1 MKKQSF
7 VKEAAY
13 LDGILIKIA
22 NRVHTVKSGESLWLI
37 AEKYEVDFEEL
48 KAANPE
54 LGDNLQ
60 PGNKVNIPSSGGPA
74 DTIHTVKRGESLWLI
89 AEKYDIS
96 FDALKAAN
104 PELGDSLHPG
114 DKVNIP
120 RETAGEGSL
129 EGSRDIIDSG
139 VIRATGGKTFSDE
152 AMNSLLWWEGD
163 PANKGEVPYRGRIH
177 GTGYHGG
184 TDHTVGYGHKLTNSE
199 KRAAGLSSGGGR
211 SGSLKDAPF
220 ATIHGVQVT
229 YHPEWRG
236 VSKDEAI
243 QIMRG
248 DLVRFEARANRFELT
263 QYEFDA
269 LVHFIYNRGS
279 VPSEVSEKLLS
290 GDYELIHES
299 SGEHHFARYR
309 RAGNRRSEGLVN
321 RRRDEVSMWNGEYPH

>member
-1 MKKQSF
+1 MKHVVEKILSLQSHLKSQSF

-22 NRVHTVKSGESLWLI
+22 NKVHTVKDGESLWLI
-37 AEKYEVDFEEL
+37 AKKYDINFNDL

-54 LGDNLQ
+54 LGGNLQ
-60 PGNKVNIPSSGGPA
+60 
-74 DTIHTVKRGESLWLI
+74 
-89 AEKYDIS
+89 
-96 FDALKAAN
+96 
-104 PELGDSLHPG
+104 PG

-129 EGSRDIIDSG
+129 EGSRNTIDSG
-139 VIRATGGKTFSDE
+139 MIRVSGGKAFSDE
-152 AMNSLLWWEGD
+152 AMNSLLWWEGSA
-163 PANKGEVPYRGRIH
+163 ANKGEVPYGGRIH

-199 KRAAGLSSGGGR
+199 KRAAGLSSGGGK
-211 SGSLKDAPF
+211 SEVLDNAPF
-220 ATIHGVQVT
+220 ATIYGVQVT
-229 YHPEWRG
+229 YHPKWRG

-248 DLVRFEARANRFELT
+248 DLKRFEARANRFKLT

-290 GDYELIHES
+290 GDYELIHKP

-309 RAGNRRSEGLVN
+309 RAGSRRSEGLVN